1 MDEILRVDGI
11 SKAFPGVQ
19 ALNEVSTFFNKGE
32 ICVLV
37 GENGAGKST
46 LVYILMG
53 TMRPDKGKVFIKDNE
68 VNITGVHKAR
78 EYGIGA
84 VFQDPSLINYMSVA
98 ENIFL
103 GEQGKFKSNGILS
116 YSKIFKAAAKIL
128 NDLKF
133 KVDVRQLAVSLSPE
147 ERKLIEFAKMIRCNP
162 DIIILDEITAALDYE
177 SVAKL
182 FDIIRK
188 KKDEGKTIIFIS
200 HRLKEVFEIADTALV
215 LKEGKMIKKLE
226 IKDVTEEGLINLM
239 MGRKLSEVF
248 PKRIN
253 TGGKERKVVYS
264 IQNLSIEGRKLENIN
279 LDIAKGEIVALAG
292 LRGHGQSEL
301 LKAVFGQVPKNSG
314 KLYIHNKEVIVSN
327 PVKAKMEKIAFIS
340 NKREDELCFTH
351 SIRRN
356 IALSS
361 LDKRQRAGFIMQS
374 KEKDEIKD
382 ISLKMNIVAP
392 SLATEINNL
401 SGGNKQKVVF
411 SKWLLTLPNL
421 LLCDEPA
428 EGLDMG
434 AKSEVYHILRRLA
447 NEGKSI
453 LLVLSDMIEILNLP
467 DRVVVLREG
476 KIVKE
481 FSILG
486 YEDREILEKK
496 ILKASIGVTQE

>member
-1 MDEILRVDGI
+1 MDEILRVEGI
-11 SKAFPGVQ
+11 SKSFPGVQ
-19 ALNEVSTFFNKGE
+19 ALSKVNTIFSEGE
-32 ICVLV
+32 ICALV

-53 TMRPDKGKVFIKDNE
+53 AMKPDEGKLFIEGNE
-68 VNITGVHKAR
+68 VNIIGVHKAK

-103 GEQGKFKSNGILS
+103 GEQGRFKHRGILS
-116 YSKIFKAAAKIL
+116 YSKLFKAAEKIL
-128 NDLKF
+128 NDLK
-133 KVDVRQLAVSLSPE
+133 VEIDVRQLACLLSPAQ
-147 ERKLIEFAKMIRCNP
+147 RKLIEFAKMIRYDP
-162 DIIILDEITAALDYE
+162 KVIILDEITAALDYE

-182 FDIIRK
+182 FEIIRNK
-188 KKDEGKTIIFIS
+188 RDEGKTVIFIS
-200 HRLKEVFEIADTALV
+200 HRLKEVFNIADKALV
-215 LKEGKMIKKLE
+215 LREGKMVQKLE
-226 IKDVTEEGLINLM
+226 VKDITEEGLINLI

-248 PKRIN
+248 PKRISV
-253 TGGKERKVVYS
+253 GGKENKAIYS
-264 IQNLSIEGRKLENIN
+264 IRNLNIKGKLENIN

-301 LKAVFGQVPKNSG
+301 LKAVFGQITKNSG
-314 KLYIHNKEVIVSN
+314 KIFINNREVIINN
-327 PVKAKMEKIAFIS
+327 PVKAKMKNIAFIS

-361 LDKRQRAGFIMQS
+361 LGKRQRAGFIIQS
-374 KEKDEIKD
+374 KEKKEVSD
-382 ISLKMNIVAP
+382 ISLKMNIIA
-392 SLATEINNL
+392 SSMATEISNL

-411 SKWLLTLPNL
+411 SKWLLTLPDL
-421 LLCDEPA
+421 LLCDDPA
-428 EGLDMG
+428 QGLDMG

-447 NEGKSI
+447 NEGRSI

-476 KIVKE
+476 KIAKE
-481 FSILG
+481 FSNIG
-486 YEDREILEKK
+486 SEDSEMLEKK
-496 ILKASIGVTQE
+496 ILKASIGVT

>member
-1 MDEILRVDGI
+1 MDEFLRVDGI
-11 SKAFPGVQ
+11 SKSFPGVQ
-19 ALNEVSTFFNKGE
+19 ALSEVYTSFNKGE
-32 ICVLV
+32 ICALV

-53 TMRPDKGKVFIKDNE
+53 ALRPDKGKVFIKGKE
-68 VNITGVHKAR
+68 VNITGIHKAR

-103 GEQGKFKSNGILS
+103 GEQGRFKRNGILS
-116 YSKIFKAAAKIL
+116 YSEIFKAAEKIL
-128 NDLKF
+128 NDLNF
-133 KVDVRQLAVSLSPE
+133 KIEVRQLAISLSPE
-147 ERKLIEFAKMIRCNP
+147 ERKLVEFAKMIRCNP
-162 DIIILDEITAALDYE
+162 DVIILDEITAALDYG
-177 SVAKL
+177 SVDKL
-182 FDIIRK
+182 FEIVRNK
-188 KKDEGKTIIFIS
+188 RDEGKTIIFIS
-200 HRLKEVFEIADTALV
+200 HRLKEVFSIADTALV
-215 LKEGKMIKKLE
+215 LKEGKMVSKSK
-226 IKDVTEEGLINLM
+226 IKDVSEEGLINLM

-248 PKRIN
+248 PKRMI
-253 TGGKERKVVYS
+253 TDRKESEIIYS
-264 IQNLSIEGRKLENIN
+264 IKDLSIEGKLENID

-301 LKAVFGQVPKNSG
+301 LKAVFGQVPKNTG
-314 KLYIHNKEVIVSN
+314 KLYIHGKEVVVNN
-327 PVKAKMEKIAFIS
+327 PFKAKMEKIAFIS

-361 LDKRQRAGFIMQS
+361 LDKRQKAGFIIQS
-374 KEKDEIKD
+374 KEKQEVSD
-382 ISLKMNIVAP
+382 ISLKMSIVAP
-392 SLATEINNL
+392 SLSTEVNNL

-411 SKWLLTLPNL
+411 SKWLLALPDL

-447 NEGKSI
+447 NKGKSI

-467 DRVVVLREG
+467 DRVIVLREG
-476 KIVKE
+476 KIVEE
-481 FSILG
+481 FNILES
-486 YEDREILEKK
+486 EDREALEKK
-496 ILKASIGVTQE
+496 ILKASIGVN

>member
-1 MDEILRVDGI
+1 MGDILRVDGI
-11 SKAFPGVQ
+11 SKSFPGVQ
-19 ALNEVSTFFNKGE
+19 ALSKVNTSFNQGE
-32 ICVLV
+32 ICALV

-46 LVYILMG
+46 IVYILMG
-53 TMRPDKGKVFIKDNE
+53 AMKPDQGEVFIKGNE
-68 VNITGVHKAR
+68 VNITGIHKAR

-103 GEQGKFKSNGILS
+103 GEQGKFKNKGILS
-116 YSKIFKAAAKIL
+116 YSKIFKAAEKIL
-128 NDLKF
+128 NDLNF
-133 KVDVRQLAVSLSPE
+133 KIDVRQLAISLSPE
-147 ERKLIEFAKMIRCNP
+147 ERKLIEFAKMIKFNP
-162 DIIILDEITAALDYE
+162 DIIILDEITAALDYK
-177 SVAKL
+177 SVDKL
-182 FDIIRK
+182 FEIIKSKR
-188 KKDEGKTIIFIS
+188 DEGKTVIFIS
-200 HRLKEVFEIADTALV
+200 HRLKEVFDIADTVLV
-215 LKEGKMIKKLE
+215 LKEGKMVKKLE

-248 PKRIN
+248 PKRISV
-253 TGGKERKVVYS
+253 GGKEKEVVYS
-264 IQNLSIEGRKLENIN
+264 IRNLSVEGRLKNIN
-279 LDIAKGEIVALAG
+279 LDIARGEIVALAG

-314 KLYIHNKEVIVSN
+314 KIFINNKEVVIYN
-327 PVKAKMEKIAFIS
+327 PVKAKKEKIAFIS

-361 LDKRQRAGFIMQS
+361 LGKRQKAGFIMQS
-374 KEKDEIKD
+374 QEKQEVND
-382 ISLKMNIVAP
+382 ISLKMHIIAP
-392 SLATEINNL
+392 SIATEVSNL
-401 SGGNKQKVVF
+401 SGGNKQKVIF
-411 SKWLLTLPNL
+411 SKWLMTLPDL

-447 NEGKSI
+447 DEGKSI

-476 KIVKE
+476 KIVEE
-481 FSILG
+481 FNLLG
-486 YEDREILEKK
+486 SENSEILEKK
-496 ILKASIGVTQE
+496 ILKASIGVT

>member
-1 MDEILRVDGI
+1 MGEILRVDNI
-11 SKAFPGVQ
+11 SKSFPGVQ
-19 ALNEVSTFFNKGE
+19 ALSEINTFFSEGE
-32 ICVLV
+32 ICALV

-53 TMRPDKGKVFIKDNE
+53 AIRPDKGKVFVKGNE
-68 VNITGVHKAR
+68 VDITGVHKAKR
-78 EYGIGA
+78 YGIGA

-103 GEQGKFKSNGILS
+103 GEQGKFRNNGILS
-116 YSKIFKAAAKIL
+116 YSKIFKAAEQIL
-128 NDLKF
+128 NDLK
-133 KVDVRQLAVSLSPE
+133 VEIDVRQLAVLLSPAQ
-147 ERKLIEFAKMIRCNP
+147 RKLIEFAKMMRDDP
-162 DIIILDEITAALDYE
+162 KVIILDEITAALDYE
-177 SVAKL
+177 SVDKL
-182 FDIIRK
+182 FEIIRSK
-188 KKDEGKTIIFIS
+188 RDEGKTVIFIS

-215 LKEGKMIKKLE
+215 LKEGKIVQKLKV
-226 IKDVTEEGLINLM
+226 KDITEEGLVNLM

-248 PKRIN
+248 PKRISV
-253 TGGKERKVVYS
+253 GGKENKVTYS
-264 IQNLSIEGRKLENIN
+264 IRNLTIKGKLENIN
-279 LDIAKGEIVALAG
+279 LDIAQGEIVALAG

-314 KLYIHNKEVIVSN
+314 KIFINNKEVIVSN
-327 PVKAKMEKIAFIS
+327 PFKAKMKNIAFIS
-340 NKREDELCFTH
+340 NRREDELCFTH

-361 LDKRQRAGFIMQS
+361 LSKRQKGGFIMQG
-374 KEKDEIKD
+374 KEKQEVSD
-382 ISLKMNIVAP
+382 ISVKMNIIAP
-392 SLATEINNL
+392 SMTTEVNNL

-411 SKWLLTLPNL
+411 SKWLLTLPDL

-434 AKSEVYHILRRLA
+434 AKSEVYHILRKLA
-447 NEGKSI
+447 NEDKSI

-481 FSILG
+481 FSIIG
-486 YEDREILEKK
+486 SEESEILEKE
-496 ILKASIGVTQE
+496 ILKASIGVT

>member
-1 MDEILRVDGI
+1 MGDILRVDGI
-11 SKAFPGVQ
+11 SKSFPGVQ
-19 ALNEVSTFFNKGE
+19 ALSKVNTSFNQGE
-32 ICVLV
+32 ICALV

-53 TMRPDKGKVFIKDNE
+53 AMKPDQGEVFIKGNE
-68 VNITGVHKAR
+68 VNITGIHKAR

-103 GEQGKFKSNGILS
+103 GEQGKFKNKGILS
-116 YSKIFKAAAKIL
+116 YSKICKAAEKIL
-128 NDLKF
+128 NDLNF
-133 KVDVRQLAVSLSPE
+133 KIDVRQLAISLSPE
-147 ERKLIEFAKMIRCNP
+147 ERKLIEFAKMIKFNP
-162 DIIILDEITAALDYE
+162 DIIILDEITAALDYK
-177 SVAKL
+177 SVDNL
-182 FDIIRK
+182 FEIIK
-188 KKDEGKTIIFIS
+188 SKKDEGKTVIFIS
-200 HRLKEVFEIADTALV
+200 HRLKEVFDIADTALV
-215 LKEGKMIKKLE
+215 LKEGKMVKKLE

-248 PKRIN
+248 PKRISVD
-253 TGGKERKVVYS
+253 GKEKEIVYS
-264 IQNLSIEGRKLENIN
+264 IRNLSVEERLKNIN
-279 LDIAKGEIVALAG
+279 LDIARGEIVALAG

-314 KLYIHNKEVIVSN
+314 KIFINNKEVVIYN
-327 PVKAKMEKIAFIS
+327 PVKAKKEKIAFIS

-361 LDKRQRAGFIMQS
+361 LGKRQKAGFIMQS
-374 KEKDEIKD
+374 QEKQEVND
-382 ISLKMNIVAP
+382 ISLKMHIIAP
-392 SLATEINNL
+392 SIATEVSNL
-401 SGGNKQKVVF
+401 SGGNKQKVIF
-411 SKWLLTLPNL
+411 SKWLMTLPDL

-447 NEGKSI
+447 DEGKSI

-476 KIVKE
+476 KIVEE
-481 FSILG
+481 FNLLG
-486 YEDREILEKK
+486 SENSEILEKK
-496 ILKASIGVTQE
+496 ILKASIGVT

>member
-1 MDEILRVDGI
+1 MGDILRVDGI
-11 SKAFPGVQ
+11 SKSFPGVQ
-19 ALNEVSTFFNKGE
+19 ALSKVNTSFNQGE
-32 ICVLV
+32 ICALV

-53 TMRPDKGKVFIKDNE
+53 AMKPDQGEVFIKGNE
-68 VNITGVHKAR
+68 VNITGIHKAR

-103 GEQGKFKSNGILS
+103 GEQGKFKNKGILS
-116 YSKIFKAAAKIL
+116 YSKIFKAAEKIL
-128 NDLKF
+128 NDLNF
-133 KVDVRQLAVSLSPE
+133 KIDVRQLAISLSPE
-147 ERKLIEFAKMIRCNP
+147 ERKLIEFAKMIKFNP
-162 DIIILDEITAALDYE
+162 DIIILDEITAALDYK
-177 SVAKL
+177 SVDNL
-182 FDIIRK
+182 FEIIK
-188 KKDEGKTIIFIS
+188 SKKDEGKTVIFIS
-200 HRLKEVFEIADTALV
+200 HRLKEVFDIADTALV
-215 LKEGKMIKKLE
+215 LKEGKMVKKLE

-248 PKRIN
+248 PKRISVD
-253 TGGKERKVVYS
+253 GKEKEIVYS
-264 IQNLSIEGRKLENIN
+264 IRNLSVEERLKNIN
-279 LDIAKGEIVALAG
+279 LDIARGEIVALAG

-314 KLYIHNKEVIVSN
+314 KIFINNKEVVIYN
-327 PVKAKMEKIAFIS
+327 PVKAKKEKIAFIS

-361 LDKRQRAGFIMQS
+361 LGKRQKAGFIMQS
-374 KEKDEIKD
+374 QEKQEVND
-382 ISLKMNIVAP
+382 ISLKMHIIAP
-392 SLATEINNL
+392 SIATEVSNL
-401 SGGNKQKVVF
+401 SGGNKQKVIF
-411 SKWLLTLPNL
+411 SKWLMTLPDL

-447 NEGKSI
+447 DEGKSI

-476 KIVKE
+476 KIVEE
-481 FSILG
+481 FNLLG
-486 YEDREILEKK
+486 SENSEILEKK
-496 ILKASIGVTQE
+496 ILKASIGVT

>member
-1 MDEILRVDGI
+1 MGEILRVDNI
-11 SKAFPGVQ
+11 SKSFPGVQ
-19 ALNEVSTFFNKGE
+19 ALSKINTFFSEGE
-32 ICVLV
+32 ICALV

-53 TMRPDKGKVFIKDNE
+53 AIRPDKGKVFVKGNE
-68 VNITGVHKAR
+68 VDITGVHKAKG
-78 EYGIGA
+78 YGIGA
-84 VFQDPSLINYMSVA
+84 VFQDPSLINHMSVA

-103 GEQGKFKSNGILS
+103 GEQGKFRNNGILS
-116 YSKIFKAAAKIL
+116 YSKIFKAAEQIL
-128 NDLKF
+128 NDLK
-133 KVDVRQLAVSLSPE
+133 VEIDVRQLAVLLSPAQ
-147 ERKLIEFAKMIRCNP
+147 RKLIEFAKMMRDDP
-162 DIIILDEITAALDYE
+162 KVIILDEITAALDYE
-177 SVAKL
+177 SVDKL
-182 FDIIRK
+182 FEIIRSK
-188 KKDEGKTIIFIS
+188 RDEGKSVIFIS

-215 LKEGKMIKKLE
+215 LKEGKMVQKLE
-226 IKDVTEEGLINLM
+226 VKDITEEGLVNLM

-248 PKRIN
+248 PKKISV
-253 TGGKERKVVYS
+253 GAKENKVTYS
-264 IQNLSIEGRKLENIN
+264 IRNLTIKGKLENIN
-279 LDIAKGEIVALAG
+279 LDIAQGEIVALAG

-314 KLYIHNKEVIVSN
+314 KIFINNKEVIVSN
-327 PVKAKMEKIAFIS
+327 PVKAKMKNIAFIS
-340 NKREDELCFTH
+340 NRREDELCFTH

-361 LDKRQRAGFIMQS
+361 LSKRQKGGFIMQG
-374 KEKDEIKD
+374 KEKQEVSD
-382 ISLKMNIVAP
+382 ISVKMNIIAP
-392 SLATEINNL
+392 SMTTEVNNL

-411 SKWLLTLPNL
+411 SKWLLTLPDL

-481 FSILG
+481 FSIIG
-486 YEDREILEKK
+486 SEESEILEKE
-496 ILKASIGVTQE
+496 ILKASVGVT

>member
-1 MDEILRVDGI
+1 MGDILRVDGI
-11 SKAFPGVQ
+11 SKSFPGVQ
-19 ALNEVSTFFNKGE
+19 ALSKVNTSFNQGE
-32 ICVLV
+32 ICALV

-46 LVYILMG
+46 IVYILMG
-53 TMRPDKGKVFIKDNE
+53 AMKPDQGEVFIKGNE
-68 VNITGVHKAR
+68 VNITGIHKAR

-103 GEQGKFKSNGILS
+103 GEQGKFKNKGILS
-116 YSKIFKAAAKIL
+116 YSKIFKAAEKIL
-128 NDLKF
+128 NDLNF
-133 KVDVRQLAVSLSPE
+133 KIDVRQLAISLSPE
-147 ERKLIEFAKMIRCNP
+147 ERKLIEFAKMIKFNP

-177 SVAKL
+177 SVDKL
-182 FDIIRK
+182 FEIIKSKR
-188 KKDEGKTIIFIS
+188 DEGKTVIFIS
-200 HRLKEVFEIADTALV
+200 HRLKEVFDIADTVLV
-215 LKEGKMIKKLE
+215 LKEGKMVKKLE

-248 PKRIN
+248 PKRISVD
-253 TGGKERKVVYS
+253 GKEKEIVYS
-264 IQNLSIEGRKLENIN
+264 IRNLSVEERLKNIN
-279 LDIAKGEIVALAG
+279 LDIARGEIVALAG

-314 KLYIHNKEVIVSN
+314 KIFINNKEVVIYN
-327 PVKAKMEKIAFIS
+327 PVKAKKEKIAFIS

-361 LDKRQRAGFIMQS
+361 LGKRQKAGFIMQS
-374 KEKDEIKD
+374 QEKQEVND
-382 ISLKMNIVAP
+382 ISLKMHIIAP
-392 SLATEINNL
+392 SIATEVSNL
-401 SGGNKQKVVF
+401 SGGNKQKVIF
-411 SKWLLTLPNL
+411 SKWLMTLPNL

-428 EGLDMG
+428 EGLDVG

-447 NEGKSI
+447 DEGKSI

-476 KIVKE
+476 KIVEE
-481 FSILG
+481 FNLLG
-486 YEDREILEKK
+486 SENTEILEKK
-496 ILKASIGVTQE
+496 ILKASIGVT

>member
-11 SKAFPGVQ
+11 SKSFPGVQ
-19 ALNEVSTFFNKGE
+19 ALSKVNTIFGEGE
-32 ICVLV
+32 ICALV

-53 TMRPDKGKVFIKDNE
+53 TIKPDKGKVFINGNE
-68 VNITGVHKAR
+68 ANITSVPKAK

-103 GEQGKFKSNGILS
+103 GEQGKFKNNGILS
-116 YSKIFKAAAKIL
+116 YSKIFKAAEKIL
-128 NDLKF
+128 NDLK
-133 KVDVRQLAVSLSPE
+133 VEIDVKQLACLLSPAQ
-147 ERKLIEFAKMIRCNP
+147 RKLIEFAKMIRYDP
-162 DIIILDEITAALDYE
+162 KIIILDEITAALDYE
-177 SVAKL
+177 NVAKL
-182 FDIIRK
+182 FEIIRNK
-188 KKDEGKTIIFIS
+188 RDEGKTIIFIS
-200 HRLKEVFEIADTALV
+200 HRLKEVFEIADKALV
-215 LKEGKMIKKLE
+215 LKEGKIVKKLE
-226 IKDVTEEGLINLM
+226 VKDVTEEGLVNLI
-239 MGRKLSEVF
+239 MGRKLSEIF
-248 PKRIN
+248 PKKISV
-253 TGGKERKVVYS
+253 GGKENKVIYS
-264 IQNLSIEGRKLENIN
+264 IRNLNIKGKLENIN

-301 LKAVFGQVPKNSG
+301 LKAVFGQITKNSG
-314 KLYIHNKEVIVSN
+314 RIFINNREVIINN
-327 PVKAKMEKIAFIS
+327 PVKAKMKNIAFIS

-361 LDKRQRAGFIMQS
+361 LGKRQRAGFIIQS
-374 KEKDEIKD
+374 KEKKEVSD
-382 ISLKMNIVAP
+382 ISLKMNITAP
-392 SLATEINNL
+392 SMATEISNL

-411 SKWLLTLPNL
+411 SKWLLTLPDL

-428 EGLDMG
+428 QGLDMG

-447 NEGKSI
+447 NEGRSI

-476 KIVKE
+476 KIAKE
-481 FSILG
+481 FSNIG
-486 YEDREILEKK
+486 SEDSEMLEKK
-496 ILKASIGVTQE
+496 ILKASIGVT